1 MRKLTSEVVNKRI
14 ASRGIR
20 LIGDYVG
27 SKTKTNFECSEGH
40 QWEAEPDSVMSGCGC
55 PQCVGCSPLSKVIVN
70 ERIASRGIRLIG
82 DYVDTQ
88 TKTTFECRE
97 GHQWDSAPSSVMRM
111 ERGCPHCSGRAT
123 LSKDVVNK
131 RIASRGIRLIG
142 DYVDTQT
149 KTTFECREG
158 HQWSTRPNNVMS
170 GRGCPQCSGRRGFN
184 PLKSALLYFL
194 EITHPSLSSPV
205 FKIGITNN
213 DVKNRISGM
222 NPNIDTVISV
232 VDRITFDKGQE
243 AYVMEQHLKQKYK
256 HLLYDGG
263 RDLIG
268 NGHTEL
274 FTHNIWEMEKN
285 D

>member
-20 LIGDYVG
+20 LTGDYVG

-40 QWEAEPDSVMSGCGC
+40 QWEAEPGSVMSGCGC

-97 GHQWDSAPSSVMRM
+97 GHQW
-111 ERGCPHCSGRAT
+111 
-123 LSKDVVNK
+123 
-131 RIASRGIRLIG
+131 
-142 DYVDTQT
+142 
-149 KTTFECREG
+149 
-158 HQWSTRPNNVMS
+158 STRPNNVMS
-170 GRGCPQCSGRRGFN
+170 GRGCPQCSGRRGFK
-184 PLKSALLYFL
+184 PFKTAFLYFL